1 MKRFFTC
8 ACSALFFLYFTAEAF
23 AAFQPFMPYPGA
35 DSVIL
40 NPFDPSDDSARL
52 LTSLQPYYLAATG
65 RNLSIQ
71 DMPGRGGATAWIDI
85 AARED
90 DAYNLALTD
99 LPNLAMLS
107 LAAYPPYNL
116 REIRNICLLA
126 SMPLVLW
133 VAKASPVR
141 DLYGLVDLARERPGQ
156 VIISGLG
163 RGTIQQLTTLRFN
176 RMAGVKFAFSP
187 YTGVESSSRAAIEGK
202 SQAFWGYPSVA
213 LAKTNTCRPLAIASE
228 KRHALFPDLPTFME
242 LGYGLLENSYFGLA
256 VSGQTNARMCVSVGT
271 VFLGLARRQDFQTE
285 ISAAGFTP
293 IAVGASDLSGYLT
306 NLLEYYARQREEY
319 GLE

>member
-1 MKRFFTC
+1 MKRFFIC
-8 ACSALFFLYFTAEAF
+8 AHIALFFWYFTAEAF
-23 AAFQPFMPYPGA
+23 AAFQPFMPYPSA

-40 NPFDPSDDSARL
+40 NPFDSSDDSAIL
-52 LTSLQPYYLAATG
+52 LKALQPHYLAATG
-65 RNLSIQ
+65 RSFSIQ

-90 DAYNLALTD
+90 DAYTLALTD
-99 LPNLAMLS
+99 LPNMAMHS
-107 LAAYPPYNL
+107 LAGYPPYNL

-133 VAKASPVR
+133 VAKGSFVP

-156 VIISGLG
+156 IVIAGLG

-187 YTGVESSSRAAIEGK
+187 YTGVESASRAAIDGK

-242 LGYGLLENSYFGLA
+242 LGYGLLESSYFGLA
-256 VSGQTNARMCVSVGT
+256 VSGQTNARMSVSVGT
-271 VFLGLARRQDFQTE
+271 VFLGLARKQDFQKE

-293 IAVGASDLSGYLT
+293 ISVGASDLNSYLT

-319 GLE
+319 VLQ